1 MKALLLAAGLGTRLL
16 PITEK
21 IPKCLVRV
29 NDVSMLEFW
38 LQKLNTKSISSIL
51 VNTHHFAD
59 KVKKE
64 IHDVLIDK
72 EIQIFH
78 EETLLGTAG
87 TLSAIARL
95 NPYSELLV
103 VHCDNFSEIVMEDFL
118 NAHNERNKNCSITI
132 AIFKTN
138 NIQMSGMVRIDGD
151 GVVQDFTEKPVF
163 SNLTMANAA
172 VYAFDL
178 DAIQEILMK
187 HTFANDIARDV
198 LPHFLGRIQTFEI
211 QGFHMD
217 MGTIE
222 NLNLVR
228 NRFEG
233 SP

>member
-1 MKALLLAAGLGTRLL
+1 MKALILAAGLGTRLL
-16 PITEK
+16 PITEE

-38 LQKLNTKSISSIL
+38 LQKLNTKSITSIL

-64 IHDVLIDK
+64 IHEVLIDK

-78 EETLLGTAG
+78 EESLLGTAG

-95 NPYSELLV
+95 NPSSELLV
-103 VHCDNFSEIVMEDFL
+103 VHSDNFSEIVMEDFL

-138 NIQMSGMVRIDGD
+138 NIQMSGMVEIDGD
-151 GVVQDFTEKPVF
+151 GVVRDFTEKPVF

-178 DAIQEILMK
+178 DAIQEILIK
-187 HTFANDIARDV
+187 HTFANDIARDI

-217 MGTIE
+217 MGTME

-228 NRFEG
+228 NRFEV
-233 SP
+233 PQ